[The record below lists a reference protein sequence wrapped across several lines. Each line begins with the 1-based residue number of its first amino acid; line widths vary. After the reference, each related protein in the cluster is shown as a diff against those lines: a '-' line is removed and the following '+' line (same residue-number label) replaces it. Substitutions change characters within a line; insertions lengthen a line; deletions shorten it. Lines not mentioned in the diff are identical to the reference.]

1 MRINYDGEGNTY
13 FLKEL
18 CINLKLMAFLIEF
31 RESVDF
37 ILVLKDWLL
46 GIFISLNDQA
56 LP

>member
-18 CINLKLMAFLIEF
+18 CINLKLMALLIEF

-37 ILVLKDWLL
+37 ILVLKDW
-46 GIFISLNDQA
+46 GY
-56 LP
+56 